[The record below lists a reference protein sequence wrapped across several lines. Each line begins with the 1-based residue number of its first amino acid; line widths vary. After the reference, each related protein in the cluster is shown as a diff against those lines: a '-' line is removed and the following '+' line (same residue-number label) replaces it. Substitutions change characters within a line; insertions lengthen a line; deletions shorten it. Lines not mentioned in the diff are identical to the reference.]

1 MPVPDSSSRVFIT
14 GAGSGLGQA
23 LAESYAEPGAQLGL
37 MGRDAAKLE
46 LTAARARALGA
57 QAYCYPGDVRR
68 LGDCRRAAERFLRE
82 AGVPQI
88 LVASAGIGVG
98 TLTSRPEDVA
108 VFKEVMDS
116 NWLGT
121 IHIFSVFLPAMLQ
134 ARSGRLVGITSMAGW
149 RGLPGAGAYSASKA
163 AVRVYL
169 ESLRLELAGSGLSVS
184 TICPGYIDTPMTRG
198 NAYPM
203 PWLMPV
209 DRAARRI
216 RRAVNRGQPF
226 LILPRP
232 MAGVAYVLRRLP
244 VFLYDRLFRGMPRK
258 APRPLPRDT
267 AGPPLS
273 DSEARP

>member
-1 MPVPDSSSRVFIT
+1 MPVPDPLSRIFIT
-14 GAGSGLGQA
+14 GAGSGIGQA
-23 LAESYAEPGAQLGL
+23 LAEAYAGPDTQLGL

-46 LTAARARALGA
+46 LTAARARGA
-57 QAYCYPGDVRR
+57 QAHCYPGDVTR
-68 LGDCRRAAERFLRE
+68 LEDCRQAADRFLRD
-82 AGVPQI
+82 AGAPQI
-88 LVASAGIGVG
+88 LIASAGIGAG

-108 VFKEVMDS
+108 VFKEIMDS

-121 IHIFSVFLPAMLQ
+121 IHVFSVFLPAMLQ
-134 ARSGRLVGITSMAGW
+134 ARSGRLVGIASMAGW

-163 AVRVYL
+163 AVRIYL

-216 RRAVNRGQPF
+216 RRAVDRGQSF

-232 MAGVAYVLRRLP
+232 MAGVAYLLKHLP
-244 VFLYDRLFRGMPRK
+244 LFLYDRLFRGMPRK
-258 APRPLPRDT
+258 ARRPSP
-267 AGPPLS
+267 AGDADAPACH
-273 DSEARP
+273 SEP